1 MPFFVIY
8 CIILSIVI
16 KNNNLNE
23 CLFFEWLCF
32 IAILGIDE
40 KKKGESFVR
49 EKILNV
55 INQIDDEVKLTTI
68 YKFILG
74 LIKKAEK

>member
-1 MPFFVIY
+1 M
-8 CIILSIVI
+8 
-16 KNNNLNE
+16 
-23 CLFFEWLCF
+23 
-32 IAILGIDE
+32 
-40 KKKGESFVR
+40 KKLKGESFVR

-68 YKFILG
+68 NKFILG

>member
-40 KKKGESFVR
+40 KIKG
-49 EKILNV
+49 
-55 INQIDDEVKLTTI
+55 
-68 YKFILG
+68 
-74 LIKKAEK
+74 